1 MSDSPSRPG
10 SGASSSSPKATLTP
24 TDSQGRRSP
33 WRHHQRASST
43 NRIVKQ
49 TSNARAEYTNSEE
62 DGASQRQINQYLIK
76 QEIGRGSFGAVHLAV
91 DQYGEEYA
99 VKEFSKSRLRKRAM
113 SELLRRKRQGS
124 NYEPFPAMRRDK
136 PKSRLADT
144 ESSFDLI
151 KEEIAIMKK
160 LNHVNLV
167 SLVEVL
173 DDPDEDSLY
182 MVLEYCK
189 KGVIMKVDLEE
200 DAEPYS
206 EDDCRCWFRDLI
218 LGIEYLHA
226 QGVIHRDIKPDNL
239 LLTEDDTLKIVDF
252 GVSEMFERTSAMR
265 IAKSAGS
272 PAFMAPELVS
282 SERTDVM
289 GQPADIWSMG
299 VTLYCLRYGC
309 VPFRKMNVVDLY
321 DSISNDKVNL
331 ESEENKDFRDLMTRL
346 LEKDPNKRIT
356 MQVLREHPWV
366 TNHDDDP
373 LMPSNENCAEIIA
386 VPTEEEKNDAITGSL
401 GRTLAVLKA
410 VNRFKIL
417 IAKKRPYLIDSLFG
431 PGSQMSRDV
440 QGMIDNRR
448 SAGRVLHSIFS
459 SQSSAGGDEDG
470 NSNNKDIS
478 SRSGVHSP
486 ESDHDKPET
495 HKPPRRQESGRGQAQ
510 DPTETHLFFEIGVG
524 PVELRREDGDS
535 GRLGTFVEQPYVIS
549 ESPPSAGYNIYSN
562 AYNGEVRRIRRTKGQ
577 NTVLYLT
584 RRVEGSGEIS
594 HAPIAEGYEDS
605 GTPSLPKTGRGG
617 KSKLAELFGKAAGME
632 KKPAGEQSQSQ
643 SQESKGEA
651 KTDTKVDTKADTTTD
666 TTADT
671 KAETKTETK
680 ADTQA
685 NTKTKPD
692 DESRNQP

>member
-10 SGASSSSPKATLTP
+10 SGTSSASPKATLTSI
-24 TDSQGRRSP
+24 DSQGRRSP
-33 WRHHQRASST
+33 WRHHQRASSS

-49 TSNARAEYTNSEE
+49 TSNARAEYTNNEE

-282 SERTDVM
+282 SERVDVE

-299 VTLYCLRYGC
+299 VTLHCLRYGC

-321 DSISNDKVNL
+321 DSISNDKLHL
-331 ESEENKDFRDLMTRL
+331 ESEENKDFKDLMTRL

-431 PGSQMSRDV
+431 PGSQLSRDV

-459 SQSSAGGDEDG
+459 SQSSAGDDDG
-470 NSNNKDIS
+470 TSKDTS

-486 ESDHDKPET
+486 ESDHDKPQA
-495 HKPPRRQESGRGQAQ
+495 HVPPRRQESGRGQAQ

-524 PVELRREDGDS
+524 PVKLAREDGDS
-535 GRLGTFVEQPYVIS
+535 GRLGTYVEQPYVIS

-594 HAPIAEGYEDS
+594 HAPIAEGYEES
-605 GTPSLPKTGRGG
+605 GPSSSKPAGRAG

-632 KKPAGEQSQSQ
+632 KKAANDQSQSE
-643 SQESKGEA
+643 ESKP
-651 KTDTKVDTKADTTTD
+651 KTETNVH
-666 TTADT
+666 T
-671 KAETKTETK
+671 KAETTKDAKAEKMDAK
-680 ADTQA
+680 ADAQA
-685 NTKTKPD
+685 HAKTKPD
-692 DESRNQP
+692 EKSRDQP

>member
-1 MSDSPSRPG
+1 MSGSPSRPG

-49 TSNARAEYTNSEE
+49 TSNARAEYTNNEE

-282 SERTDVM
+282 SERVDVE

-299 VTLYCLRYGC
+299 VTLHCLRYGR

-321 DSISNDKVNL
+321 ESISNDKLNL
-331 ESEENKDFRDLMTRL
+331 EAEENKDFKDLMMRL
-346 LEKDPNKRIT
+346 LEKDPTKRIT

-459 SQSSAGGDEDG
+459 SQSSAGDDDG
-470 NSNNKDIS
+470 NSKDNS

-486 ESDHDKPET
+486 ESDHDKSET

-605 GTPSLPKTGRGG
+605 GPSSSKPAGRGG

-632 KKPAGEQSQSQ
+632 KKPTEEQSHSE
-643 SQESKGEA
+643 ESKAE
-651 KTDTKVDTKADTTTD
+651 TETKDKAESTTD
-666 TTADT
+666 TEAESK
-671 KAETKTETK
+671 KAAQAKSKTETK
-680 ADTQA
+680 ANTQA
-685 NTKTKPD
+685 NAKTKPD
-692 DESRNQP
+692 EESRNQP